1 MPSAHTSPKFERTS
15 CSDLETWLI
24 LAANQFK
31 CRWLFSRCCL
41 LRRRQQRR
49 LQLSFCFILFCSVF
63 CCLCITPFFVW
74 HFSHIWVGKHYSRSR
89 VSLNGILQ
97 KNPIRVVR
105 VIKTGKASAHVHLV
119 WLFFLLSVCGF
130 CLFILLSISVSFS
143 SCQFREHKRVVVAQL
158 APLSGSWLG
167 FHYSLHW
174 PHGPLNAHVRNDY
187 EIQSKQSN
195 STCFAVANGN
205 LSFIRLRGNISTKSN
220 SNKMFNKLLKRITA
234 DEDISKFCSFCNKSA
249 SIYEPRPKLKQV
261 KD

>member
-41 LRRRQQRR
+41 LRRRRQRR

-74 HFSHIWVGKHYSRSR
+74 HFSHIWVGKYYSRSR

-119 WLFFLLSVCGF
+119 WLFFFVVCVWFLSFYFTFHFGIIFV
-130 CLFILLSISVSFS
+130 LSISRAQTSCCCPACPTVRLLAGLSLFS
-143 SCQFREHKRVVVAQL
+143 TL
-158 APLSGSWLG
+158 ATW
-167 FHYSLHW
+167 
-174 PHGPLNAHVRNDY
+174 A
-187 EIQSKQSN
+187 
-195 STCFAVANGN
+195 T
-205 LSFIRLRGNISTKSN
+205 
-220 SNKMFNKLLKRITA
+220 
-234 DEDISKFCSFCNKSA
+234 
-249 SIYEPRPKLKQV
+249 
-261 KD
+261 

>member
-119 WLFFLLSVCGF
+119 WIFFFCCLCVVFVFLFYFP
-130 CLFILLSISVSFS
+130 
-143 SCQFREHKRVVVAQL
+143 FRYHFRLVNFE
-158 APLSGSWLG
+158 
-167 FHYSLHW
+167 
-174 PHGPLNAHVRNDY
+174 
-187 EIQSKQSN
+187 
-195 STCFAVANGN
+195 ST
-205 LSFIRLRGNISTKSN
+205 
-220 SNKMFNKLLKRITA
+220 NKLLLPSLPHCQALGWAFTILYIGHMGHLMHMSATIMKSNLSKATA
-234 DEDISKFCSFCNKSA
+234 PA
-249 SIYEPRPKLKQV
+249 SPWRMGTYHLL
-261 KD
+261 D